1 MKFVI
6 AFLLALVGAT
16 ASIAQPLSPDA
27 NEFVNQGAKTALSQC
42 DLPKRSCKSERLV
55 VKSADVGE
63 FNSERQSVETLAAKG
78 MNALIVFSTANRNNY
93 QLGTVEV
100 TNARWPD
107 YKGIRVG
114 TSRSTVVQTLGS
126 PNNGTSNSCDSYVD
140 EEHGGEAMICY
151 KAESVSRIRWE
162 YPIN

>member
-6 AFLLALVGAT
+6 AFLLALTGVT
-16 ASIAQPLSPDA
+16 ASIAQPLSPEA

-42 DLPKRSCKSERLV
+42 DLPKRTCKTERLA
-55 VKSADVGE
+55 VKSADIGE

-78 MNALIVFSTANRNNY
+78 MDALVIFSAATRNNY
-93 QLGTVEV
+93 RLGTVEI

-114 TSRSTVVQTLGS
+114 SSRDTVMQTIGS

-151 KAESVSRIRWE
+151 KSESVSRIRWE
-162 YPIN
+162 YPID